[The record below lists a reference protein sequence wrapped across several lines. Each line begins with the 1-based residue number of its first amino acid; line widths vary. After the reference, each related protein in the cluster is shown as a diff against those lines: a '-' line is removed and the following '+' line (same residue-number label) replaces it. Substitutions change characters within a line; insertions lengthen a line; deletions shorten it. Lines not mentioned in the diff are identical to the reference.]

1 MLVRILVLLFRL
13 SYRHSRGFNPVGIRE
28 FGPGLRR
35 GVTILGGGYVITP
48 AKSYFVL

>member
-35 GVTILGGGYVITP
+35 GAVAYTTRCSLLHLQRNKMP
-48 AKSYFVL
+48 